1 MRIFTID
8 MTGWSLN
15 LDEWASKQKDKI
27 EDVRRTFAFAI
38 FKKVVQRTP
47 VDTGSARQN
56 WIVSLNGGSLAYN
69 PDAVKGGR
77 VMSKGLS
84 VISSAKGDESIT
96 IQNNT
101 PYIGKLEYGGY
112 GPNSKSGKTV
122 NGFSR
127 QAPHGMVGI
136 TMQEA
141 GAVLNEAMS
150 EVGK

>member
-1 MRIFTID
+1 MAS
-8 MTGWSLN
+8 WSLN
-15 LDEWASKQKDKI
+15 LDEWAARQKEEI
-27 EDVRRTFAFAI
+27 LDVRRTFAFAI
-38 FKKVVQRTP
+38 FTKVVQRTP
-47 VDTGSARQN
+47 VDTGAARQN

-77 VMSKGLS
+77 VMSEGLS

-101 PYIGKLEYGGY
+101 PYIVKLEYGGY
-112 GPNSKSGKTV
+112 GPNSPSGKTV
-122 NGFSR
+122 NGFSK

-141 GAVLNEAMS
+141 GALLNEAIS